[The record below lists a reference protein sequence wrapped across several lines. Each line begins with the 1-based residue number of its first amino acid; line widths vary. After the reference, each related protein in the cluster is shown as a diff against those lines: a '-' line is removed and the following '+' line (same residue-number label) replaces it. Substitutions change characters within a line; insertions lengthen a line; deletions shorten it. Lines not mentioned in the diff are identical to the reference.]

1 MSQITSINDTASTI
15 DNQTQ
20 LDLFAL
26 VDAPGQQLVN
36 GKKVVSAYSN
46 SIGSIDLIPRFK
58 RGTDAVVPVDKHSG
72 KLVIEN
78 HYTAGRN
85 KLVCKIQPAVI
96 TRKVDGEE
104 KEFHAW
110 PGDREDLIEKVLF
123 LIASNKGLEIIRTP
137 AGVNRYGIYF
147 TLYEIREQLKRI
159 GKTRPYDVIRE
170 SLLVIR
176 DSRTSIAQRDGD
188 KEISITHDIFAD
200 AVLEVTGTGRGRDR
214 CFITFSDYV
223 IEEIQKLNYRQYPFA
238 SINSHE
244 TPLARFIHQ
253 YLTNNWTNAVVGG
266 QKNIYV
272 TELFNAFGKDHLSM
286 TVKRRDLRAALQILV
301 DSGWFL
307 NVPYSKKENLA
318 GGKTDYSYLLT
329 ATDVFVSEVIKAN
342 AKKKGLRELNDNSLA
357 DPNYTLPRPVGSLG

>member
-1 MSQITSINDTASTI
+1 MSKITNFHEYEDKS
-15 DNQTQ
+15 DNQNQ

-26 VDAPGQQLVN
+26 VDAPGLQLVN

-58 RGTDAVVPVDKHSG
+58 RGTDAIVPVEKHVG

-78 HYTAGRN
+78 HYTAGKN
-85 KLVCKIQPAVI
+85 KLVCKIQPAII
-96 TRKVDGEE
+96 TRKVGDEI

-147 TLYEIREQLKRI
+147 TLYEIRAQLKKI
-159 GKTRPYDVIRE
+159 GKTRPFDVIRE
-170 SLLVIR
+170 SLQIIR
-176 DSRTSIAQRDGD
+176 DSRTSISQKEAD

-200 AVLEVTGTGRGRDR
+200 SVLEVTGTGRGRDR

-244 TPLARFIHQ
+244 TPLARFIHH
-253 YLTNNWTNAVVGG
+253 YLTSNWTNAVVGG
-266 QKNIYV
+266 QKNIFV
-272 TELFNAFGKDHLSM
+272 SELFKAFGKDYLSIS
-286 TVKRRDLRAALQILV
+286 VKRRDLRAALQLLV
-301 DSGWFL
+301 ESGWFL
-307 NVPYSKKENLA
+307 NVPYSKKEHLP
-318 GGKTDYSYLLT
+318 GGQTDYSYLLT
-329 ATDVFVSEVIKAN
+329 ATEEFVSQVIKAN
-342 AKKKGLRELNDNSLA
+342 AKKKGLRELSEKSLTE
-357 DPNYTLPRPVGSLG
+357 PNYQLPRPVGSLD